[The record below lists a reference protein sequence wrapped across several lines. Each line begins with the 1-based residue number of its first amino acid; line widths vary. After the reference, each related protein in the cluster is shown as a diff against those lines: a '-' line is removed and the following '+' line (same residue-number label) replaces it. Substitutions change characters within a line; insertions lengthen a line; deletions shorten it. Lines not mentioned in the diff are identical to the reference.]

1 MLRLEDAPYTGTYF
15 DQMILVKEQLS
26 LAGTISAMTTA
37 EDQAGA
43 PPAAARDG
51 GLPPLPEVLAA
62 HVGYLIDRAA
72 RVCSTIFAGELA
84 PTGLS
89 IRAAG
94 IILVLDQAGAASQL
108 RIARLMRL
116 ERSTASAAAD
126 ELEQAGL
133 IARRRDPRDR
143 RLNELTLTRRGRSLV
158 PQIREASNTTEK
170 RLLTGLTQ
178 EDRAALQA
186 ALGT

>member
-1 MLRLEDAPYTGTYF
+1 M
-15 DQMILVKEQLS
+15 
-26 LAGTISAMTTA
+26 LAGGYTSRSNGPGDEYYSAMTDQDERAGPSAA
-37 EDQAGA
+37 EA
-43 PPAAARDG
+43 PDET
-51 GLPPLPEVLAA
+51 LPPLPAVLAT

-186 ALGT
+186 ALGTIVATGDTAERS